1 MSMLDRPE
9 GARVYLVR
17 HGKAAKEGYANDVD
31 RPLTKRGQQ
40 DAARLADLMAGA
52 GVPVQQIRHSG
63 LVRARQTAEIFGER
77 LSPLGGVIAVAGLT
91 YADPVEP
98 LARELHLEP
107 EPVMLV
113 GHNPFMEELV
123 SLMLTGST
131 GRLPVWFAT
140 STVACLS
147 HTGGAWSLRWIL
159 SRDLVRG
166 DGKDD

>member
-1 MSMLDRPE
+1 MFDRPE
-9 GARVYLVR
+9 DARVYLVR
-17 HGKAAKEGYANDVD
+17 HGKAAKEGYARDED
-31 RPLTKRGQQ
+31 RPLTKRGQR
-40 DAARLADLMAGA
+40 DSVRIAELIAAAGA
-52 GVPVQQIRHSG
+52 PVQQIRHSG

-77 LSPLGGVIAVAGLT
+77 LSPPGGVIAVAGLT
-91 YADPVEP
+91 YVDPVEP

-131 GRLPVWFAT
+131 GRMPVWFAT
-140 STVACLS
+140 STVACLAY
-147 HTGGAWSLRWIL
+147 TGGAWSLRWVL
-159 SRDLVRG
+159 SRELVKD